1 MVAVAVVLRTPLSLA
16 HLERVVVLAE
26 EGVVEETG
34 LVVAP
39 ALPVAM
45 AVHLGAARQRRRT
58 EERAGLAASVLAAN
72 ARRSGAERSSVLAA
86 EQVGRVA
93 TVAMEPAGQVGPV
106 GTEPQAGR
114 ALVVLA
120 APSG

>member
-1 MVAVAVVLRTPLSLA
+1 MAAVAVVLRTPLSLA

-58 EERAGLAASVLAAN
+58 EERAGLAV
-72 ARRSGAERSSVLAA
+72 SVLAA